1 LRVDAGQWS
10 ELSVIFEGQLLDST
24 IGNSTII
31 FGDVERGGELGSRC
45 GLPSRVSTGRWVD
58 IWVLLSLPNRAD
70 LSAIGAPWRASRLR
84 IEVLVKAS
92 R

>member
-1 LRVDAGQWS
+1 
-10 ELSVIFEGQLLDST
+10 VIFEGQLLDST

-70 LSAIGAPWRASRLR
+70 FVRYWSAVESLPITN
-84 IEVLVKAS
+84 
-92 R
+92 